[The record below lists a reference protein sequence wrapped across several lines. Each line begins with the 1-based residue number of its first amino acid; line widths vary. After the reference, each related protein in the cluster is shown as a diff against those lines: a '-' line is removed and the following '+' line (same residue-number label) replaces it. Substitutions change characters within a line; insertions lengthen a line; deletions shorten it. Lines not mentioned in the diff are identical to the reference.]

1 MNTIGEHSTN
11 KNNQIKSDLRNE
23 DHENNI
29 GWEIIKAIKTTL
41 GPSGMEKI
49 LKKRTGEVII
59 SNDGATILDNMK
71 YYLKL
76 PRNSLFIE

>member
-23 DHENNI
+23 DQENNI

-59 SNDGATILDNMK
+59 QMTVQ
-71 YYLKL
+71 
-76 PRNSLFIE
+76 LF